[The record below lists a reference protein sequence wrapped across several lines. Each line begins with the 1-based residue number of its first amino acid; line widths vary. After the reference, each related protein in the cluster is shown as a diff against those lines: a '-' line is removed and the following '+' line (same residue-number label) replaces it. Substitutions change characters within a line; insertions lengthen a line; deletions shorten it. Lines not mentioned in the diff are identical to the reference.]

1 MLPYLEA
8 IFGVILVYFGFILRL
23 EWFILGGESW

>member
-8 IFGVILVYFGFILRL
+8 IFGVILAYFGFILGL
-23 EWFILGGESW
+23 EWFILDGEFW